1 MNRLTLGIVAVALI
15 IIGVLAQLQYPS
27 EGAAFAGACIRVGLV
42 LGALWLALPQ
52 ISYVWKNTPRWLL
65 IVAAVALVFCVIN
78 PWYFVAAVPVL
89 AGLWFLGPKVATL
102 WKAKSGASAATKPTQ
117 ATDSPQP
124 RAKRPRRRPN
134 AR

>member
-1 MNRLTLGIVAVALI
+1 MNRLALGIVSIALVAIGLI
-15 IIGVLAQLQYPS
+15 AQLQYPS

-52 ISYVWKNTPRWLL
+52 ISYVWKKTPRWLL
-65 IVAAVALVFCVIN
+65 VVAAVALVFCVIN

-89 AGLWFLGPKVATL
+89 AGLWFLGPKVATI
-102 WKAKSGASAATKPTQ
+102 WKAKSGASGSTKSSQ
-117 ATDSPQP
+117 STDSLPP
-124 RAKRPRRRPN
+124 RANRARRRPN